1 MQMCISVPDFVT
13 STPEFVVLGVFFCLY
28 VAMSGFVCIFA
39 SHFER
44 EGRDLVGF
52 VKPQWLECQ
61 DGTPNVFQ
69 SGGSGCV
76 PGSLFFMCSALPI
89 MNKNP
94 TSSAL
99 CGAIKTH
106 GQ

>member
-1 MQMCISVPDFVT
+1 MPYFDTLT
-13 STPEFVVLGVFFCLY
+13 SEFDVSGVFFCLY

-52 VKPQWLECQ
+52 VNPQWLECQ

-69 SGGSGCV
+69 CGGSGCV
-76 PGSLFFMCSALPI
+76 PGSLFFMCSALHI
-89 MNKNP
+89 INKNP
-94 TSSAL
+94 TSSAH
-99 CGAIKTH
+99 CGAIITH
-106 GQ
+106 RQ

>member
-1 MQMCISVPDFVT
+1 
-13 STPEFVVLGVFFCLY
+13 
-28 VAMSGFVCIFA
+28 MSGFVCIFA

-52 VKPQWLECQ
+52 VRPQWLDCQ
-61 DGTPNVFQ
+61 DGTPNVFHC
-69 SGGSGCV
+69 GGSGLF

-94 TSSAL
+94 TLSAL
-99 CGAIKTH
+99 CGAIDTH
-106 GQ
+106 RQ

>member
-1 MQMCISVPDFVT
+1 MPYFDT
-13 STPEFVVLGVFFCLY
+13 STPDFDVSGVFFGQF
-28 VAMSGFVCIFA
+28 VAMSKFVCIFA
-39 SHFER
+39 AHFER

-52 VKPQWLECQ
+52 VRPQWLECQ

-69 SGGSGCV
+69 CGGSGMFL
-76 PGSLFFMCSALPI
+76 GSLFFMCSALHI

-99 CGAIKTH
+99 CGAI
-106 GQ
+106 

>member
-1 MQMCISVPDFVT
+1 MPYFDTLTPDFDV
-13 STPEFVVLGVFFCLY
+13 SGVFFCLY

-52 VKPQWLECQ
+52 VNPQWLECQ
-61 DGTPNVFQ
+61 DGTPMCFTVEGRDAFPTL
-69 SGGSGCV
+69 S
-76 PGSLFFMCSALPI
+76 FFMCSALRI
-89 MNKNP
+89 INKNP

-99 CGAIKTH
+99 CGAIITH